1 LSACF
6 DVSVDNLAW
15 VISAWGVIVSTV
27 VSLGQLYRGS
37 IVAANPQASIER
49 LMIRK
54 GCTAEQ
60 AGKELRSTLLWLLF
74 PVTVMLAVL
83 FLNGIYGWSPFY
95 IQSRDWITLLAF
107 SVGSI
112 YLCGAFAILL
122 CAAMGVWTLY
132 GIRELSKRIARD
144 IRSD

>member
-1 LSACF
+1 M
-6 DVSVDNLAW
+6 
-15 VISAWGVIVSTV
+15 

-95 IQSRDWITLLAF
+95 IQSRD
-107 SVGSI
+107 
-112 YLCGAFAILL
+112 
-122 CAAMGVWTLY
+122 
-132 GIRELSKRIARD
+132 
-144 IRSD
+144 